1 MNEIVLV
8 KEAITINA
16 LNEIISG
23 TGGELIKIV
32 VDVQL
37 NLLAIGGEMHSDEE
51 QFLLDQGSNQDD
63 LWGIN
68 IYPKMS
74 RNEWIEFDSMI
85 NIRPRQNNRSRNVED
100 LELQKKIIQIVNDLI
115 LQ

>member
-8 KEAITINA
+8 KEPVKVNI
-16 LNEIISG
+16 LSEIISS
-23 TGGELIKIV
+23 TGGDLVKAVIDIR
-32 VDVQL
+32 L
-37 NLLAIGGEMHSDEE
+37 NIMAIDGEMHSDEE
-51 QFLLDQGSNQDD
+51 QFLLGQGSNQDD

-68 IYPKMS
+68 IYPKMP

-85 NIRPRQNNRSRNVED
+85 NIRPRQNNRSRSVED
-100 LELQKKIIQIVNDLI
+100 LELQKKIIQVVNDLI